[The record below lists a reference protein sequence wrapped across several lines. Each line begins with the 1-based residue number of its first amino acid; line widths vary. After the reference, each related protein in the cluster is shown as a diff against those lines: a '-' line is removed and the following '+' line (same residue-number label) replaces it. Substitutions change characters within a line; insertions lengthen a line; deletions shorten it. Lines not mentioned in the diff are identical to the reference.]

1 MAEVALRAS
10 GMAMKAAIAAA
21 GQAMTK
27 AFSHRHRKKGG
38 APRLS
43 HVISAVIRMAMTP
56 AIRMGKMILALPS
69 IAVHLSLTTNL
80 LTRDAAANVP

>member
-1 MAEVALRAS
+1 
-10 GMAMKAAIAAA
+10 
-21 GQAMTK
+21 
-27 AFSHRHRKKGG
+27 
-38 APRLS
+38 
-43 HVISAVIRMAMTP
+43 MAMTP